1 MKQIVVACGSGV
13 ATSQT
18 VASKVNRLLKE
29 NNIPAEVLA
38 VDIKS
43 VDRYI
48 AGSFVPYLLITL
60 YLGIFIN
67 TILFGFKKWS
77 NYCSFL

>member
-48 AGSFVPYLLITL
+48 PSSVAYIAIT
-60 YLGIFIN
+60 
-67 TILFGFKKWS
+67 KVDKE
-77 NYCSFL
+77 

>member
-38 VDIKS
+38 VEAVLTS
-43 VDRYI
+43 QSQR
-48 AGSFVPYLLITL
+48 
-60 YLGIFIN
+60 
-67 TILFGFKKWS
+67 
-77 NYCSFL
+77 

>member
-38 VDIKS
+38 VDIKLF
-43 VDRYI
+43 
-48 AGSFVPYLLITL
+48 SFS
-60 YLGIFIN
+60 LGV
-67 TILFGFKKWS
+67 LV
-77 NYCSFL
+77 